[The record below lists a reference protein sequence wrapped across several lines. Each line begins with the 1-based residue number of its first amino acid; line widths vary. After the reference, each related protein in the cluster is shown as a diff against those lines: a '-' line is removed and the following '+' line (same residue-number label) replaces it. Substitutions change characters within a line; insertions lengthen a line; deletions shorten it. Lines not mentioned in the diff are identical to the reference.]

1 MSGPVEYN
9 QMPREPA
16 PAMIVEPNHSEQPRL
31 VEPMKMEQSTS
42 LRGGK
47 ADGGAICCV
56 DSSGGPIRCDNEAP
70 TGCSSLFTLVDRI
83 CESASK
89 NTKRPLLKPRSAQAA
104 GDSCEHL

>member
-1 MSGPVEYN
+1 MSGAVEYN

-47 ADGGAICCV
+47 ADGGAICC
-56 DSSGGPIRCDNEAP
+56 G
-70 TGCSSLFTLVDRI
+70 I
-83 CESASK
+83 C
-89 NTKRPLLKPRSAQAA
+89 A
-104 GDSCEHL
+104 GLCCFECLECCCCCC

>member
-1 MSGPVEYN
+1 MSGPAEYN

-47 ADGGAICCV
+47 ADGGV
-56 DSSGGPIRCDNEAP
+56 SHNPQP
-70 TGCSSLFTLVDRI
+70 MTLSLLINFPKLDHV
-83 CESASK
+83 
-89 NTKRPLLKPRSAQAA
+89 L
-104 GDSCEHL
+104 

>member
-47 ADGGAICCV
+47 ADGGSCRFRKTTSTP
-56 DSSGGPIRCDNEAP
+56 SSRAP
-70 TGCSSLFTLVDRI
+70 SAAVSALASAASNASSVAAAAVSRLQR
-83 CESASK
+83 
-89 NTKRPLLKPRSAQAA
+89 RPDQM
-104 GDSCEHL
+104 